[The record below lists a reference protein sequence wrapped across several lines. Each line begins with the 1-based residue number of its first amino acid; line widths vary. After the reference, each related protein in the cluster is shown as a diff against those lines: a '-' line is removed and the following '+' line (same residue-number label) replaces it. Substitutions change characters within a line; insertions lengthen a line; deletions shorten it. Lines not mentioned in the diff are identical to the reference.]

1 MYLCIFRLT
10 PPTAPCHL
18 SLPAAPPPNRGPC
31 FPLPTPTPTTPSLR
45 TVQKDCFKMQVRPSL
60 YHGFKSLTDV
70 TSVHPMKPTLL
81 CMSWPHSLSTLALEV
96 VPQHCSLFLRACQAS
111 PGLSAPHCCR
121 RRPWLA
127 KVASPSPP
135 SQLPSGFFWTSR
147 VAQTVESACN
157 VGDLGLIPGLGR
169 SLGVELS
176 ATPVFLPGES
186 HGQRRLAG

>member
-1 MYLCIFRLT
+1 MYFQIDT
-10 PPTAPCHL
+10 PHCPMSPLSACCTASQQG
-18 SLPAAPPPNRGPC
+18 SLLPPAH
-31 FPLPTPTPTTPSLR
+31 PTPTTPSLR

-127 KVASPSPP
+127 KVASASPP
-135 SQLPSGFFWTSR
+135 LQLPSGFFWTSR

-169 SLGVELS
+169 SLGEELS